1 MAHIRGPD
9 GRPIDEEDENSEAA
23 TRRVSGKRSIRDRLS
38 SPTSDGDAPTGGRR
52 SSGNE
57 DATAGRRA
65 ADDDAGIESGDGPA
79 REGAQVTPDPA
90 EDEGGRTRIV
100 GPRRKERS
108 GEAEQSASAAPASA
122 RRATV
127 SPMDDPVVGWLVI
140 VDGPGKGAA
149 TPLGYGMNSIG
160 RASTERVQ
168 IDFGDDEISRSQH
181 ALVTYDPKSRKFF
194 VQHGGGRNLTYL
206 GADNQPVLTPIELHG
221 GEEINVG
228 STKLR
233 FVPFCGSDFDWNDQ

>member
-9 GRPIDEEDENSEAA
+9 GRPIEEEEENSEAA

-38 SPTSDGDAPTGGRR
+38 SPTADGDAPTGGRR
-52 SSGNE
+52 GSGDE
-57 DATAGRRA
+57 DATAGRRG
-65 ADDDAGIESGDGPA
+65 ADDDAGARSAAGSAPEDAPVNPSGADDGG
-79 REGAQVTPDPA
+79 E
-90 EDEGGRTRIV
+90 RTRIV
-100 GPRRKERS
+100 GPRRRQKS
-108 GEAEQSASAAPASA
+108 GAEDQDVTPAPSSAK
-122 RRATV
+122 RATAD
-127 SPMDDPVVGWLVI
+127 PMDDPVVGWLVI

-149 TPLGYGMNSIG
+149 VPLGYGMNSIG

-233 FVPFCGSDFDWNDQ
+233 FVRFCGPDFDWNDQ